1 MQIMLIGNILL
12 DLVVLLALATGFYIG
27 WRRGFISVVL
37 KSFASL
43 FSAVLAFNFFE
54 KFASVL
60 KEKYVYSFVSN
71 GLHNALSNL
80 TDGAT
85 AKGLTDAV
93 PDTLTKIA
101 SVVGIDLEGMADKAI
116 ESGKNAV
123 ESFVEAASN
132 SISQLLS
139 SIAAF
144 LLLFFMFLF
153 VLRVLS
159 IPLSA
164 IIMKIPVI
172 GTINRSLGLLFGA
185 LATLIIAWVVI
196 QLIGFLDES
205 IGLGFIEVKD
215 CLFSGMFYRFHI
227 FS

>member
-1 MQIMLIGNILL
+1 
-12 DLVVLLALATGFYIG
+12 
-27 WRRGFISVVL
+27 
-37 KSFASL
+37 
-43 FSAVLAFNFFE
+43 
-54 KFASVL
+54 
-60 KEKYVYSFVSN
+60 
-71 GLHNALSNL
+71 
-80 TDGAT
+80 
-85 AKGLTDAV
+85 
-93 PDTLTKIA
+93 
-101 SVVGIDLEGMADKAI
+101 
-116 ESGKNAV
+116 
-123 ESFVEAASN
+123 
-132 SISQLLS
+132 
-139 SIAAF
+139 
-144 LLLFFMFLF
+144 MFLF